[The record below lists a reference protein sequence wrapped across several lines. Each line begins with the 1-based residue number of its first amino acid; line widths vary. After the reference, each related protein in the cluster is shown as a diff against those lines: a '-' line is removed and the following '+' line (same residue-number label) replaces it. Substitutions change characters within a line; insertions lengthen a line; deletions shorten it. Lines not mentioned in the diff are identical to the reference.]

1 LFNLYLLQL
10 QVQELLIANGMSLK
24 DYIYLSMP
32 NVSHSLIFQNR
43 FIINELNYNKE
54 TMTQVHASLLQ
65 LLTDDQLHI
74 VV

>member
-1 LFNLYLLQL
+1 
-10 QVQELLIANGMSLK
+10 MSLK

-74 VV
+74 VVWRHHEVFSKVGGLFFFI